1 MNPLFQAL
9 FGYFTCL
16 SIQKYFL
23 IIGLKINLLGITA
36 LIEFFFPVG
45 MCDVYARTATSIV
58 HF

>member
-36 LIEFFFPVG
+36 LIEFFFFQLACAMFMLELQHP
-45 MCDVYARTATSIV
+45 
-58 HF
+58 